1 MVSFFGRE
9 TMKLVIIVILQSLHL
24 TRKGM
29 ISSLSDVVYHPDVA
43 LTVVRLIAVT
53 LVMIVVGASVVLVVS
68 HCVCPFFIVEYF
80 IWKRQ
85 QENSLA
91 CFREYSIMNPRF

>member
-1 MVSFFGRE
+1 
-9 TMKLVIIVILQSLHL
+9 MKLVIVVILQSLDL
-24 TRKGM
+24 ASEGM
-29 ISSLSDVVYHPDVA
+29 ISSLSDVVYHPYVA

-68 HCVCPFFIVEYF
+68 HYVCPFFIVEYF
-80 IWKRQ
+80 IRKRQ
-85 QENSLA
+85 QENPLA

>member
-1 MVSFFGRE
+1 
-9 TMKLVIIVILQSLHL
+9 MKLVIVVILQSLDL
-24 TRKGM
+24 ASEGM
-29 ISSLSDVVYHPDVA
+29 ISSLSDVVYHPYVA

-68 HCVCPFFIVEYF
+68 QCVCPFFIVEYF

-85 QENSLA
+85 QENPLA

>member
-9 TMKLVIIVILQSLHL
+9 TMKLVIVVILQSLYL
-24 TRKGM
+24 ARKGV
-29 ISSLSDVVYHPDVA
+29 ISSLSDVVYHPNVA
-43 LTVVRLIAVT
+43 LTVVRFVAVVLVIAA
-53 LVMIVVGASVVLVVS
+53 GVVLVVS

-85 QENSLA
+85 QENPLA
-91 CFREYSIMNPRF
+91 CFREYSIINPRF

>member
-9 TMKLVIIVILQSLHL
+9 TMKLVIVVILQSLDL
-24 TRKGM
+24 ASEGM

-53 LVMIVVGASVVLVVS
+53 LVVIVVGASVVLVVS
-68 HCVCPFFIVEYF
+68 HCVCPFFIVEHL

-85 QENSLA
+85 QENPLA